1 MAKIRIAVDA
11 MGGDHAPGV
20 IVEGVRMAGPSLDTD
35 TEIILVGREEAILE
49 CGGGDLGASIVNAD
63 EVVEMDDPPAQAV
76 RRKRGS
82 SMAMAVDLVREEK
95 ADAVLSL
102 GNTGALMAF
111 CKVILG
117 CLTGI
122 QRPAIAVPMPH
133 RTGFCLMLDAGA
145 NADCQAA
152 HLCDFALMGS
162 VYAQEVWG
170 IPEPKV
176 GLLSIGA
183 EETKGKELT
192 FEAAKMI
199 RELPIRFIGN
209 VEGDSVSQGAVDV
222 VVCDGFTGNVML
234 KYGEGL
240 VSLILSRIRQS
251 VADLTLD
258 QEMKGMAAKIMQK
271 CMEGADY
278 SETGGAP
285 FLGIAGTCLKAHGR
299 SGPKAVAN
307 GLLTAGRTVGHR
319 VNEKIVAQTGARAQ
333 FV

>member
-1 MAKIRIAVDA
+1 MPRIRIAVDA

-20 IVEGVRMAGPSLDTD
+20 IVEGVRVAALGLDGD

-49 CGGGDLGASIVNAD
+49 CGGGNLGATIVPAD
-63 EVVEMDDPPAQAV
+63 DVVEMDDPPAQAV

-82 SMAMAVDLVREEK
+82 SMAKAVDLVREGR
-95 ADAVLSL
+95 ADAILSL

-117 CLTGI
+117 CLEGI

-133 RTGFCLMLDAGA
+133 RTGYCLMLDAGA
-145 NADCQAA
+145 NADCQPV
-152 HLCDFALMGS
+152 HLSDFALMGS

-170 IPEPKV
+170 IAQPRV
-176 GLLSIGA
+176 GLLSIGT

-192 FEAAKMI
+192 FEAAKLI
-199 RELPIRFIGN
+199 RELPVHFIGN
-209 VEGDSVSQGAVDV
+209 VEGDSVSQGTVDV
-222 VVCDGFTGNVML
+222 VVCDGFTGNAML

-240 VSLILSRIRQS
+240 ASLILSRIRKAVS
-251 VADLTLD
+251 DLALD
-258 QEMKGMAAKIMQK
+258 QEMKVVAAKIMQK

-307 GLLTAGRTVGHR
+307 GLLAAGRAVGHR
-319 VNEKIVAQTGARAQ
+319 VNERIVAGIRAETQ
-333 FV
+333 SV